1 MLEKIKDSLKERL
14 NAVFIIQIVLAV
26 FTPILA
32 YAGITAES
40 LTTWKALFDLVKM
53 ALSNP
58 YVLGLVAVSIWN
70 ALNNPTTSNILPMG
84 SSEDMDIEDEDLDL
98 I

>member
-1 MLEKIKDSLKERL
+1 MLEKIKNSLKERL
-14 NAVFIIQIVLAV
+14 NVVFVVQILLAI

-32 YAGITAES
+32 YAGITAEN
-40 LTTWKALFDLVKM
+40 LTTWGALFDLIKM

-58 YVLGLVAVSIWN
+58 YVLGLVAVSVWN
-70 ALNNPTTSNILPMG
+70 AVNNPTTSNILPIG
-84 SSEDMDIEDEDLDL
+84 SSENMDIEDEDVDL

>member
-14 NAVFIIQIVLAV
+14 NAVFIIQIILAV

-40 LTTWKALFDLVKM
+40 LTTWSSLFDLVKM
-53 ALSNP
+53 AISNP
-58 YVLGLVAVSIWN
+58 YVLGLVTVSVWN
-70 ALNNPTTSNILPMG
+70 ALNNPTTSNILPTG
-84 SSEDMDIEDEDLDL
+84 SSEHMDIEDEDLDL

>member
-1 MLEKIKDSLKERL
+1 MLEKIKNSLKERL
-14 NAVFIIQIVLAV
+14 NVVFIIQIILAV

-32 YAGITAES
+32 YAGITAEN
-40 LTTWKALFDLVKM
+40 LTTWGALFDLIKM

-58 YVLGLVAVSIWN
+58 YVLGLVAVSVWN
-70 ALNNPTTSNILPMG
+70 AVNNPTTSNILPMG
-84 SSEDMDIEDEDLDL
+84 SSEDIDIEDEDLDL

>member
-1 MLEKIKDSLKERL
+1 MLEKIKNSLKERL
-14 NAVFIIQIVLAV
+14 NVVFIVQIVLSV

-32 YAGITAES
+32 YAGITAEN
-40 LTTWKALFDLVKM
+40 LTTWGALFDLIKM

-58 YVLGLVAVSIWN
+58 YVLGLVAVSVWN
-70 ALNNPTTSNILPMG
+70 AVNNPTTPNILPIG
-84 SSEDMDIEDEDLDL
+84 SRENMDIEDEDVDL